1 MRREARFPVAGIRG
15 RSAGILQAAA
25 LACVPQNLNFT
36 VLPRGPRAPYWLGM
50 ADSHPVIPSLFF
62 SLVAPWV
69 EEED

>member
-15 RSAGILQAAA
+15 LSTGISQAAA
-25 LACVPQNLNFT
+25 LAYVPQNLNFI
-36 VLPRGPRAPYWLGM
+36 VLPGAHAGLTWPGLL
-50 ADSHPVIPSLFF
+50 SLLPDFPGLF